1 MASELYERGLEIRK
15 QVLGADYVEG
25 VLKNADSF
33 NAEFQ
38 EFVTEVCWGRVW
50 GDDALS
56 RKQRSL
62 NNLCMLAALN
72 RPLEFE
78 LHFRGAL
85 RNGCTVAEIRE
96 TLMQIAVYCGLPAA
110 VEGFRIG
117 RRVLEDEG
125 LANP

>member
-1 MASELYERGLEIRK
+1 MPNELYERGLDIRK
-15 QVLGADYVEG
+15 QVLGADYVDG
-25 VLKNADSF
+25 VLKNVDSF

-38 EFVTEVCWGRVW
+38 EFVTEACWGRVW
-50 GDDALS
+50 GGEALS

-62 NNLCMLAALN
+62 NNLCILAALN